1 MNRYIYK
8 VVFLSLLFLNL
19 NTFAFSEIII
29 FSSCKNQKDGFI
41 KNEYILNLDKS
52 LMTRN
57 FIYDK
62 KTYKK
67 YRVTDLSV
75 KKKTQLKDLFIEKKI

>member
-1 MNRYIYK
+1 MNKNINK
-8 VVFLSLLFLNL
+8 VIFLSLLFFNF
-19 NTFAFSEIII
+19 NTSIFSEIIV
-29 FSSCKNQKDGFI
+29 FSICKNKEDGFI
-41 KNEYILNLDKS
+41 INEYILDLNKS

-75 KKKTQLKDLFIEKKI
+75 KKKYN